1 MSHVPNHL
9 DIKTDLRRS
18 IMASFSEKGFKDANA
33 KVFLKNAEENLKKVN
48 LDRDIYLQVVKRL
61 KKAKDTSN
69 IIAKRREDILT
80 ASLLI

>member
-1 MSHVPNHL
+1 MSHVPNNL

-18 IMASFSEKGFKDANA
+18 IMASYSKRGFKDTNV

-48 LDRDIYLQVVKRL
+48 LDRDVYLQVVKRL
-61 KKAKDTSN
+61 KKAKDIN
-69 IIAKRREDILT
+69 KVIEKRREDILT